1 MLKAIAFLLPLY
13 PSITINLFS
22 TYVALFL
29 LKIGID
35 TYTLLYIK
43 QMTNKDLLYSTG
55 NSIQYSTVPMWE
67 KNLKQSEHMYMFMYM
82 YN

>member
-22 TYVALFL
+22 TSIALFL

-35 TYTLLYIK
+35 KYTLLYIK
-43 QMTNKDLLYSTG
+43 QMTNKDLLYSSG
-55 NSIQYSTVPMWE
+55 NSIQYSAMPIGG
-67 KNLKQSEHMYMFMYM
+67 KNLKQSEHMYM